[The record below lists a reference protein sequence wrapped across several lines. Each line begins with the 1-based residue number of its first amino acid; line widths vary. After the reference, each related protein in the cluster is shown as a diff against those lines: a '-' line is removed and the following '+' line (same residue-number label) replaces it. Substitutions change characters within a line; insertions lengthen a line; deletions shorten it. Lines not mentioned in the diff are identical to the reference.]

1 MVLSKR
7 LTMVVD
13 QVPKTETLADVG
25 CDHAY
30 ISISMIQRGTVKKAI
45 AMDVNRGPLQR
56 AADNIEQYGYTDQ
69 ITTRLSNGL
78 EHLIPGEA
86 DCIVIA
92 GMGGNLMIQIL
103 TEGSECVEKAKDIIL
118 QPQSEI
124 SSVRHYLHK
133 IGYQI
138 IEEDMCL
145 EDGKYYTV
153 LHAVNQS
160 GVLPEEYPHEYEYR
174 YGKELLDHVH
184 PVLVE
189 YLNKEIKKYTQIK
202 YCLERNKTKNTK
214 ERLPAFL
221 TEMTELK
228 EALTCLQQKGGNIRM
243 DLVRV
248 TIHGVCE
255 IYEKGTS
262 FEEIKMKYQKDYPYE
277 IILVRANG
285 KLRELFK
292 TVQEDCVL
300 EFVTL
305 QDNDG
310 HKTYTRGMIL
320 LMLRAFDLVI
330 DQKYRWQ
337 IRVEH
342 SIGSGLFCEFIAD
355 TKDDLALTLDKVKN
369 EMKRLIKEDIPFF
382 KSTIGTTEAAQ
393 LFHEYEMFDKEK
405 LFRFRRVSKT
415 NIYTFDGY
423 QDYFYGYMPPSAGML
438 KEFDLFLYENG
449 FILLLP
455 EKSEP
460 DQLKKFVPR
469 VQLFATLQE
478 SNQWGKT
485 MGIDTV
491 GALNEQITKGEINDI
506 IMIQE
511 ALLEKKI
518 GAIADQI
525 HATGNRKFIM
535 IAGPSSSG
543 KTTFARRLSIQL
555 RILGYKPHA
564 IGIDDYFVNRE
575 FTPKHPDGE
584 YNYETLEAIDVEQF
598 NKDMNDLLEGKNVE
612 LPSYNFKLGKREYKG
627 NVKTL
632 GPDDILIIE
641 GIHGLNDK
649 LSHTLP
655 KESKFKIYISALTQ
669 LSIDEHNRISTT
681 DGRLIRRIVRDA
693 RTRGTGA
700 RETIAM
706 WPSVRKGEEEN
717 IFPFQEEADCMFNSA
732 MIYELPILKQYAE
745 PLLFGIDPDVP
756 EYSEAKRLLKFL
768 DYILGVSSE
777 SVPQNSI
784 LREFIGGGYFK
795 L

>member
-1 MVLSKR
+1 MVISKR

-13 QVPKTETLADVG
+13 QIPECRTLADVG

-30 ISISMIQRGTVKKAI
+30 ISISSLERGITSQAI
-45 AMDVNRGPLQR
+45 AMDINRGPLRR
-56 AADNIEQYGYTDQ
+56 AIENIEYYGYTDR
-69 ITTRLSNGL
+69 ITARLSNGL
-78 EHLIPGEA
+78 IGLAPGEA

-92 GMGGNLMIQIL
+92 GMGGSLMIQIL
-103 TEGSECVEKAKDIIL
+103 QGGMPCMLAAKDLIL

-124 SSVRHYLHK
+124 GSVRHFLHDNGFS
-133 IGYQI
+133 IST
-138 IEEDMCL
+138 EDMCV

-153 LHAVNQS
+153 IHAVNQKQE
-160 GVLPEEYPHEYEYR
+160 PAENYRNEYEYT
-174 YGKELLDHVH
+174 YGKCLIDRVH

-189 YLNKEIKKYTQIK
+189 YIKKEYKKFTLIK
-202 YCLERNKTKNTK
+202 YNLEANDTENTK
-214 ERLPAFL
+214 ERFAGFMHQM
-221 TEMTELK
+221 EEL
-228 EALTCLQQKGGNIRM
+228 EQALDCLQQKGGNISM

-262 FEEIKMKYQKDYPYE
+262 FADIKSRHQKEYPYE
-277 IILVRANG
+277 IILVRADG

-292 TVQEDCVL
+292 TVQDDCVL

-320 LMLRAFDLVI
+320 LMLRAFDVVVN
-330 DQKYRWQ
+330 QRYRWQ

-342 SIGSGLFCEFIAD
+342 SIGAGLFCEFFPESGEPLSDI
-355 TKDDLALTLDKVKN
+355 LDKVKA
-369 EMKRLIKEDIPFF
+369 EMKNLIEKDIPFH
-382 KSTIGTTEAAQ
+382 KTTIGTTEAAQ

-415 NIYTFDGY
+415 NIYDFDGY

-455 EKSEP
+455 ERSEP

-564 IGIDDYFVNRE
+564 VGIDDYFVNRE

-584 YNYETLEAIDVEQF
+584 YNYETLDAIDVAQF
-598 NKDMNDLLEGKNVE
+598 NKDMMDLLDGKTVE
-612 LPSYNFKLGKREYKG
+612 IPSYNFKLGKREYKG
-627 NVKTL
+627 NYMTL
-632 GPDDILIIE
+632 GHDDILVIE

-649 LSHTLP
+649 MSHSLP

-745 PLLFGIDPDVP
+745 PLLFGIDANVQ
-756 EYSEAKRLLKFL
+756 EHSEAKRLLKFL